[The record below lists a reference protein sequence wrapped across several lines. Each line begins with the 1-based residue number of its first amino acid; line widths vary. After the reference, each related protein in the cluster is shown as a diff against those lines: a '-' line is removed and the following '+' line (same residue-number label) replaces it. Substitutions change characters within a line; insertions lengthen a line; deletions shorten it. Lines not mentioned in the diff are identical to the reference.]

1 MCATYAYI
9 DHQNHPNVGIN
20 GSPMEC
26 LGIYIYIILCFL
38 WGVYPIIRAQWMMM
52 VQLQACSDTNAG
64 LPTGNRT
71 NPIYEA

>member
-26 LGIYIYIILCFL
+26 LGIYIYYIMFFVGGLSHYQ
-38 WGVYPIIRAQWMMM
+38 GPVDDDGS
-52 VQLQACSDTNAG
+52 VAG
-64 LPTGNRT
+64 LQ
-71 NPIYEA
+71 